1 MSESDHNEM
10 VVPDAIKKKD
20 FELSKRVRKE
30 QRRIKNLLK
39 AAGVPEHHIK
49 LREAMIGNVAWM
61 KIKLDDAREAIR
73 SSELIVE
80 YDNGG
85 GQKGIRENPFLKSY
99 ENLWRSYVNGMKI
112 IFEALPESA
121 ADIKAKE
128 SEKPKT
134 MLELVR
140 NKHKKEA

>member
-1 MSESDHNEM
+1 MNE
-10 VVPDAIKKKD
+10 VDQK
-20 FELSKRVRKE
+20 KRVRKE
-30 QRRIKNLLK
+30 QRRITNLLK
-39 AAGVPEHHIK
+39 AAGVSEQSIK
-49 LREAMIGNVAWM
+49 LREAMIGNVSWM
-61 KIKLDDAREAIR
+61 KIKLDDARDAIKT
-73 SSELIVE
+73 SNIVIS

-85 GQKGIRENPFLKSY
+85 GQKGIRENPLFKGY
-99 ENLWRSYVNGMKI
+99 ENLWRSYMNGMNSI
-112 IFEALPESA
+112 LNALPESA